1 MPKNPFHIIVL
12 ALLLLSSCHSLLPSS
27 EEKTTEDLT
36 PYLSASLTPKQQV
49 SLHLTREGQEALL
62 RGALLE
68 ASNRLTK
75 AIDLDPTNPFPFY
88 YLGEIHY
95 QRSQY
100 QQSLTF
106 LEKAKGLF
114 RNNHTWLSK
123 VYALMGVNYEA
134 LGDLTAAQESFG
146 EALDEDR
153 SNILAEEGL
162 SRVNR
167 LQPQRGD

>member
-1 MPKNPFHIIVL
+1 MLKNLFCI
-12 ALLLLSSCHSLLPSS
+12 ALILFPLLSCHSLIPSP
-27 EEKTTEDLT
+27 EEETIEDLT

-62 RGALLE
+62 RGALSE
-68 ASNRLTK
+68 ASNTLAK
-75 AIDLDPTNPFPFY
+75 AIDLDPANPFAFY

-123 VYALMGVNYEA
+123 VYTLMGINYEA
-134 LGDLTAAQESFG
+134 MGDLTDARDRFK

-153 SNILAEEGL
+153 GNILAEDGL
-162 SRVNR
+162 SRVNH
-167 LQPQRGD
+167 LGHQRGN